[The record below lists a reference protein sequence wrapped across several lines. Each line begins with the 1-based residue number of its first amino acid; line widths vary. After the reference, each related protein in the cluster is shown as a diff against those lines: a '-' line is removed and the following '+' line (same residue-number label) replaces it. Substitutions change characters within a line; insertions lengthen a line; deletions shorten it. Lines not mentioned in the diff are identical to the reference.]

1 MNKTAIVL
9 GSSGLTGSYLL
20 KMLLD
25 CSYYNRVISFV
36 RKESGVKHNKL
47 AEYIINFDKPE
58 LYRDLVKGDDL
69 YCCLGTTIK
78 KARSQEAFEKIDAFY
93 PAIFAD
99 IAAVNNVKQFLI
111 ISSTGA
117 NIDSSNFYLR
127 TKGKCEE
134 AIQAANI
141 PSISIFRPSLLLG
154 ERKESRPSEKISQG
168 IMPLLSVLMIG
179 KLKRYRPIKAKTVAQ
194 AMFVIARQ
202 KKEGIHIYESEEISE
217 I

>member
-1 MNKTAIVL
+1 MNRTAIIL
-9 GSSGLTGSYLL
+9 GSTGLTGKHLL
-20 KMLLD
+20 QMLLD

-36 RKESGVKHNKL
+36 RKESGVKHEKL

-78 KARSQEAFEKIDAFY
+78 KARSREAFEKIDAFY

-99 IAAVNNVKQFLI
+99 IAAKNNVKQFLI

-154 ERKESRPSEKISQG
+154 ERKESRPAEKISQG

-179 KLKRYRPIKAKTVAQ
+179 KLKRYRPVKVKIVAQ

-202 KKEGIHIYESEEISE
+202 KKEGIHIYESEEIGV